1 MKKLDRYILTSIFR
15 TGIVA
20 LLIFSLLVMAVETF
34 MNIDKFISN
43 DVGFATIT
51 YSSFMALGDYFI
63 MITSVS
69 MLFSVTYFLSNLSA
83 NNELIALYTAGFSKA
98 RITRPI
104 FILSVILSVSFMF
117 LNETSFLQWKNQN
130 EIVKTELF
138 GVSGT
143 HDARNIA
150 LNDIG
155 SGYLVQS
162 RRYNEELQKLY
173 DPLVMRT
180 EDDRVILRLEAE
192 SAIYRDD
199 EWIFDNVMLYE
210 VDGDVMKAE
219 RLESY
224 VLDEFDFPPSL
235 FKSQNMKI
243 STMEYRSAVEYLERL
258 RQVNPS
264 SWVEKETEFL
274 RRLSEPLG
282 IFVLMMIS
290 ILMNYTFKKNIL
302 LFSIVQSLLIAVV
315 YYVSDMVFSIVCKQ
329 GMIAP
334 YYVVVMP
341 LLFTVILSFA
351 ISAIGKRF

>member
-1 MKKLDRYILTSIFR
+1 MKKLDRYILSSIFK
-15 TGIVA
+15 TGFIA

-43 DVGFATIT
+43 DVGFTTIM
-51 YSSFMALGDYFI
+51 YSSFMALSDYFI

-83 NNELIALYTAGFSKA
+83 NNELISLYTAGYSRR
-98 RITRPI
+98 RISSPI
-104 FILSVILSVSFMF
+104 FILAVVLAITFTFMNESTF
-117 LNETSFLQWKNQN
+117 LRWKNQN
-130 EIVKTELF
+130 EITKTELF

-150 LNDIG
+150 LNDVG

-162 RRYNEELQKLY
+162 RRFNEDKVKLY

-180 EDDRVILRLEAE
+180 ENDKVILRLEAE
-192 SAIYRDD
+192 TATFTDG
-199 EWIFDNVMLYE
+199 EWIFQNALIYE
-210 VDGDVMKAE
+210 VDGDQMSSEQADTYI
-219 RLESY
+219 LS
-224 VLDEFDFPPSL
+224 DFDFPPSL
-235 FKSQNMKI
+235 FKSQNMEI
-243 STMEYRSAVEYLERL
+243 TTMEYRSAVEYLDRL
-258 RQVNPS
+258 AEVNPS

-274 RRLSEPLG
+274 RRLAEPLG

-334 YYVVVMP
+334 VYVVVMP

-351 ISAIGKRF
+351 ISAIGKRI

>member
-1 MKKLDRYILTSIFR
+1 MKKLDRYILSSIFK

-83 NNELIALYTAGFSKA
+83 NNELISLYTAGFSKR
-98 RITRPI
+98 RITMPI
-104 FILSVILSVSFMF
+104 FILAVVLSVGFMI
-117 LNETSFLQWKNQN
+117 LNETSFLKWKNQN

-150 LNDIG
+150 LNDVG

-162 RRYNEELQKLY
+162 RRYNEDMQKLY
-173 DPLVMRT
+173 EPLVMRT
-180 EDDRVILRLEAE
+180 KDDKVIMRLEAE
-192 SAIYRDD
+192 SATFEDGD
-199 EWIFDNVMLYE
+199 WIFHNVMLYE
-210 VDGDVMKAE
+210 VEGEKMSSDTID
-219 RLESY
+219 SY
-224 VLDEFDFPPSL
+224 ILPDFDFPPSL

-243 STMEYRSAVEYLERL
+243 TTMEYRSAVEYLDRL
-258 RQVNPS
+258 AEVNPS
-264 SWVEKETEFL
+264 SWIEKETEFL

-334 YYVVVMP
+334 VYVVVMP